1 MDKKIKTRQIVAIK
15 LNICYNRNKKEVIIM
30 EFKVK
35 EKTELMKFLIDSLSK
50 QSKNNIKTLLSKEQI
65 AVNGKIER
73 QFNFVLNPGDE
84 VTVNW
89 NKNRND
95 KTPKGIKILFEDND
109 IVVIEKEEGLL
120 SISTDKKSNER
131 TAYKL
136 LMDYIKTKD
145 KKERIFIVHRLDK
158 DTSGVMIFA
167 KSEKIKTELQDN
179 WGTLIL
185 EREYAVI
192 VEGVV
197 KNREGQIKSYLKDNK
212 VFVTYSV
219 KDDKDGGKLA
229 ITNYKVEKIK
239 GRYTYLKV
247 SLETGR
253 KNQIRVHMSDMGHPV
268 VGDKKYGAKSNILK
282 RLGLHAHTL
291 KIKHP
296 VTSKEMIFIS
306 PLPKDFSRITGE

>member
-1 MDKKIKTRQIVAIK
+1 
-15 LNICYNRNKKEVIIM
+15 
-30 EFKVK
+30 
-35 EKTELMKFLIDSLSK
+35 
-50 QSKNNIKTLLSKEQI
+50 
-65 AVNGKIER
+65 
-73 QFNFVLNPGDE
+73 
-84 VTVNW
+84 
-89 NKNRND
+89 
-95 KTPKGIKILFEDND
+95 
-109 IVVIEKEEGLL
+109 
-120 SISTDKKSNER
+120 
-131 TAYKL
+131 
-136 LMDYIKTKD
+136 
-145 KKERIFIVHRLDK
+145 
-158 DTSGVMIFA
+158 
-167 KSEKIKTELQDN
+167 
-179 WGTLIL
+179 
-185 EREYAVI
+185 
-192 VEGVV
+192 
-197 KNREGQIKSYLKDNK
+197 K

-239 GRYTYLKV
+239 GKYTYLKV

>member
-1 MDKKIKTRQIVAIK
+1 
-15 LNICYNRNKKEVIIM
+15 M

-158 DTSGVMIFA
+158 ETSGVMIFA

-306 PLPKDFSRITGE
+306 SLPKDFSRITGE

>member
-1 MDKKIKTRQIVAIK
+1 
-15 LNICYNRNKKEVIIM
+15 M

-50 QSKNNIKTLLSKEQI
+50 QSKNNIKTLLLKEQI

-239 GRYTYLKV
+239 GKYTYLKV

>member
-1 MDKKIKTRQIVAIK
+1 MK
-15 LNICYNRNKKEVIIM
+15 
-30 EFKVK
+30 FKVT
-35 EKTELMKFLIDSLSK
+35 EKSELMKFLIDNLSK
-50 QSKNNIKTLLSKEQI
+50 QSKNNIKTLLSKEQVG
-65 AVNGKIER
+65 VNGKIER
-73 QFNFVLNPGDE
+73 QFNLILSPGDE
-84 VTVNW
+84 VTINW

-136 LMDYIKTKD
+136 LMDYMKSKD

-167 KSEKIKTELQDN
+167 KSEKIKTELQEN
-179 WGTLIL
+179 WDTLVL

-197 KNREGQIKSYLKDNK
+197 KEKKGQIKSYLKDNK
-212 VFVTYSV
+212 AFVTYSV
-219 KDDKDGGKLA
+219 KDDKNGGKLA
-229 ITNYKVEKIK
+229 ITNYKVEKVK
-239 GRYTYLKV
+239 GKYTYLKA

-268 VGDKKYGAKSNILK
+268 VGDKKYGAQTNILK

-296 VTSKEMIFIS
+296 VTNKEMSFVS
-306 PLPKDFSRITGE
+306 PTPKEFARIIGE

>member
-1 MDKKIKTRQIVAIK
+1 
-15 LNICYNRNKKEVIIM
+15 M

-50 QSKNNIKTLLSKEQI
+50 QNKNNIKTLLLKEQI

-95 KTPKGIKILFEDND
+95 KTPKEIKILFEDND

-239 GRYTYLKV
+239 GKYTYLKV